1 MTVIRH
7 AINPASRTA
16 FKSRHEMCDT
26 KEAFF
31 NAQATSAADHFA
43 DRKTEQQF
51 YKEFMITRTCLILLV
66 LISLLA
72 EIAYAQQP
80 ASVVIMPF
88 EIHAQEDLSYLQ
100 KQIPQAIKTQLEK
113 EGANVLILDTMSVA
127 SWKKVAESNAEI
139 RKLAA
144 QTGADYVLW
153 GSLTLLGQNFSL
165 DANLLPSEK
174 DREPYVFSVEG
185 EGVENL
191 PGSVNKLVQELGLK
205 LFQREK
211 IVELR
216 IEGNNRIE
224 EDAIRRVIKIKEG
237 DVYNLKN
244 ISDELRAVYKMGYFD
259 DIRVEAQTVPGGRII
274 TFKVTEKPTVRNI
287 LIKGNTWVFD
297 DDEIKEV
304 LTIRKG
310 SILNTNT
317 IQSDMRRIEE
327 LYKEKNYYN
336 VKVSFNIYQR
346 KDFQA
351 DIEYEIDEGKK
362 LQIKEIIFVGNSAY
376 SAGKL
381 KGLIDTSVKGLL
393 SWITSSGDLNQETLS
408 QDAAKLTAFYNNNGY
423 VQARVGEP
431 EVKFEEDGIVITFRI
446 DEGPRFKVGEVTMAG
461 DLIIP
466 QEQLLEK
473 VKITGEEYYNREALR
488 LDVITLTDIYA
499 DEGYA
504 YVDISPRIDED
515 TEKLVVNIT
524 FDIDKGKQVYFE
536 EITISGNTKTRDKVI
551 RRQLQVY
558 EQELYGG
565 QRLKRSIQNLYRLDF
580 FENIKVDTVKGSAD
594 DKMRLRIDVT
604 EKNTGAFSFGAGYG
618 NVESVFLTASVSER
632 NLFGR
637 QQTLA
642 LKGQVGAKT
651 TRFTLSFTE
660 PWLFDIPLS
669 AGVDIY
675 DWKYSYS
682 DYDKDS
688 IGGLLRVGYPL
699 IDYTRGYLSYN
710 YDIADINNVDENAS
724 NSIKHDEGENIK
736 SSVEAQIKYDS
747 RNELFNPTKGSIHST
762 SFEFAGLGGN
772 VGFTKYIA
780 ETGWYYPLFWQLV
793 GVLHGKAG
801 YVRALQGKT
810 LPDYEKFY
818 MVGIDAL
825 RGFDRDDLSPRD
837 SEGAEVGGNK
847 FVQLNAEVRFP
858 LVKEAGVFGVV
869 FFDTGNIKKENE
881 DLRIDDLRESA
892 GLGIRWLSPM
902 GPIRLE
908 YGWIL
913 DRKSTDHGAGSFEFS
928 MATAF

>member
-1 MTVIRH
+1 M
-7 AINPASRTA
+7 INRA
-16 FKSRHEMCDT
+16 
-26 KEAFF
+26 
-31 NAQATSAADHFA
+31 
-43 DRKTEQQF
+43 
-51 YKEFMITRTCLILLV
+51 YVILLV
-66 LISLLA
+66 LIYLLA
-72 EIAYAQQP
+72 EAAYAQQP
-80 ASVVIMPF
+80 PRIVIMPF

-100 KQIPQAIKTQLEK
+100 KQIPQAIKTQLEQ
-113 EGANVLILDTMSVA
+113 EGAKVLILDTMSVS
-127 SWKKVAESNAEI
+127 SWKELAESANEI
-139 RKLAA
+139 RKLAV

-165 DANLLPSEK
+165 DAKLLAPEK
-174 DREPYVFSVEG
+174 EEEPHVFTVEG

-191 PGSVNKLVQELGLK
+191 PGSVNKLVQDLGLI
-205 LFQREK
+205 LFKREK
-211 IVELR
+211 VVEIR
-216 IEGNNRIE
+216 INGNNRIE
-224 EDAIRRVIKIKEG
+224 EDAIRRVIKLKQG
-237 DVYNLKN
+237 DIYNLKN
-244 ISDELRAVYKMGYFD
+244 LSDDLKAVYKMGYFD
-259 DIRVEAQTVPGGRII
+259 DIRIEAQTVPGGKII
-274 TFKVTEKPTVRNI
+274 TFNVKEKPTVRNI
-287 LIKGNTWVFD
+287 LIKGNSWVYD
-297 DDEIKEV
+297 DDDIKEV

-310 SILNTNT
+310 SILNINT

-336 VKVSFNIYQR
+336 VKVSFNVYQR
-346 KDFQA
+346 KEFQA

-362 LQIKEIIFVGNSAY
+362 LQIKEIVFTGNSAY
-376 SAGKL
+376 PAKKL
-381 KGLIDTSVKGLL
+381 KGLIDTSEKGLF
-393 SWITSSGDLNQETLS
+393 SWLTSSGDLNQETLS
-408 QDAAKLTAFYNNNGY
+408 QDAAKLTAFYHNNGY
-423 VQARVGEP
+423 VQAKVGEP
-431 EVKFEEDGIVITFRI
+431 EVTFEEDGIVISFRI
-446 DEGPRFKVGEVTMAG
+446 DEGPRFKVGEVTVAG

-473 VKITGEEYYNREALR
+473 VKITEEEYYNRETLR

-551 RRQLQVY
+551 RRELQVY

-565 QRLKRSIQNLYRLDF
+565 RRLKRSIQNLYRLDF
-580 FENIKVDTVKGSAD
+580 FEDIKVNTVKGSAD
-594 DKMRLRIDVT
+594 DKMRLRVDVT

-637 QQTLA
+637 AQTLA
-642 LKGQVGAKT
+642 LKGQLGAKT

-669 AGVDIY
+669 AGADIY
-675 DWKYSYS
+675 NWNYSFS

-688 IGGLLRVGYPL
+688 IGGQLRLGYPL
-699 IDYTRGYLSYN
+699 FDYTRGYLYYN
-710 YDIADINNVDENAS
+710 YDIADINNVDDDAA
-724 NSIKHDEGENIK
+724 NSIKNDAGENIK
-736 SSVEAQIKYDS
+736 SSIEARIRYDS
-747 RNELFNPTKGSIHST
+747 RNQLFHPTKGSTHGAT
-762 SFEFAGLGGN
+762 FEFAGLGGN
-772 VGFTKYIA
+772 VGFTKYIV
-780 ETGWYYPLFWQLV
+780 ETGWYFPLFWQTV

-801 YVRALQGKT
+801 YVRELEGKT

-818 MVGIDAL
+818 MVGIDSL
-825 RGFDRDDLSPRD
+825 RGFERDDLSPRD
-837 SEGAEVGGNK
+837 DDGAEVGGNK
-847 FVQLNAEVRFP
+847 FVQLNTEIRFP
-858 LVKEAGVFGVV
+858 LIKQAGVYGVV
-869 FFDTGNIKKENE
+869 FFDTGNIKKEGE
-881 DLRIDDLRESA
+881 DIEFDDLRESA

-913 DRKSTDHGAGSFEFS
+913 DPKPTDHGAGSFEFS